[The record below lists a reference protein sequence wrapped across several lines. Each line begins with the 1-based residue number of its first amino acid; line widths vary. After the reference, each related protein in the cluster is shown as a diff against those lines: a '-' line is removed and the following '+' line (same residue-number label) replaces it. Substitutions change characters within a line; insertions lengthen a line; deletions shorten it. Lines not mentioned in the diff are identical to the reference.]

1 MANSRIMLV
10 CRHCGEGFVLGK
22 GDFGSYYNPFE
33 DMRTELN
40 EFYKKHEH
48 GICSSET
55 DFSDNARDHFVI
67 LEKGE
72 TLKAVEDAEKK
83 RGRWEVTVHPLL
95 KDKDVSCS
103 VCGHSERRGPAWD
116 ISWGMSEYCP
126 ACGAKM
132 DGGIV

>member
-40 EFYKKHEH
+40 EFYKKHEY

-67 LEKGE
+67 LEEGE

-83 RGRWEVTVHPLL
+83 RGEWVRVADTYGKEYLCSAC
-95 KDKDVSCS
+95 KDGIRQYIGQPYCS
-103 VCGHSERRGPAWD
+103 S
-116 ISWGMSEYCP
+116 
-126 ACGAKM
+126 CGAKM